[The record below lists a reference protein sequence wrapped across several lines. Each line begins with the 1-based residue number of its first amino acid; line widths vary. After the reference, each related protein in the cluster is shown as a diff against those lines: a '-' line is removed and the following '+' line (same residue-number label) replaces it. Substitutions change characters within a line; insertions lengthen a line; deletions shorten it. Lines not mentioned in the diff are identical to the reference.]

1 MEFGGMSPQTLCPSV
16 RSDTWEC

>member
-1 MEFGGMSPQTLCPSV
+1 MEFGGMSPKTLCPSV